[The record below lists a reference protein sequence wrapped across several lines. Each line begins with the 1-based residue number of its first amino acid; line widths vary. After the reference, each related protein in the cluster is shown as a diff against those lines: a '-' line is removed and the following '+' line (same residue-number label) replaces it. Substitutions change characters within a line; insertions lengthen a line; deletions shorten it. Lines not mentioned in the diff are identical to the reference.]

1 MADAGTALLRALAD
15 CAGTTPEIM
24 EARMTR
30 WSSVTFE
37 GARHRLVIRLPGPA
51 AGRLAQAVANDAL
64 APVGHLLA
72 DIALVRRAEG
82 TGERMEIEALTVE
95 G

>member
-1 MADAGTALLRALAD
+1 MADAGTALLRALTD
-15 CAGTTPEIM
+15 CAGIRPEIM
-24 EARMTR
+24 EAEMTR

-51 AGRLAQAVANDAL
+51 AGRLAKAVAGDAVT
-64 APVGHLLA
+64 PVGHVLA
-72 DIALVRRAEG
+72 DIALVRRVEDA
-82 TGERMEIEALTVE
+82 GERMEIEALTVE